1 MEQQLTFDML
11 TAARSYVANGL
22 SVIPIIRGTKEP
34 ASNLLP
40 RVYDESTG
48 SARSTW
54 RPFQER
60 MPNDAELRRWFAR
73 EEVNIGI
80 VCGTVSGGL
89 IVLDIESP
97 ELYERWYERATQVI
111 ETTLL
116 TRLPVVASGKGRH
129 VYFRIDTSP
138 PLGNRKLA
146 MRDREILAETRG
158 QGGYI
163 IAPPSI
169 HESGKIYTL
178 LSGNL
183 GAIPILDPGTGEA
196 LLDAARTLGPTELHP
211 VHLAPKGGGGG
222 GGRGRSG
229 RRGGSGGEGGEG
241 EEGGEVGDGGEGE
254 GDESG
259 GDEGGS
265 DEGGGSEG
273 GGGEGGGG
281 EGGGRRESVID
292 TYNRRYQI
300 EAVLEAHGY
309 TPRRPGNY
317 VRPGGEHSSV
327 IIVNGRS
334 IHYNTADPLYSEAPG
349 GGHHAH
355 TPFSV
360 FCILEH
366 GGNVRDAV
374 RAAARDLGMAHE
386 TAAEHS
392 PSPELLTRMGRTLGL
407 GEQPGDTWPYFVHEG
422 GLWMYQQHSD
432 GSPKA
437 PLLLGNFVAQIT
449 TETLLDDGEHHE
461 ELYTLT
467 ATCQGRTRVIELK
480 RTDFESDAAVAR
492 IVAALGA
499 RARVNP
505 RAQPRFIIDAIKALS
520 TNVHEEV
527 IHTHTGW
534 IERRFLFANGYVDTE
549 GWHEATGCHL
559 PRRLQHYQLTPP
571 DSPIRDC
578 LAVFDSLLGI
588 APSSVM
594 VPLIGGVILGP
605 ILDSIDAPAPMV
617 HLYGPTGSHK
627 TSVTCAA
634 LALYG
639 DFTPSQP
646 TDTWTSTAN
655 SIQRLGWHLKDMPML
670 LDDYKAANVKPQ
682 QVTFLLQNYGD
693 NMARGRLDANSE
705 VRAAFPIRGA
715 LLSSGEDQP
724 EGEASLLARI
734 LSVPLGRGSV
744 NRGKLSDVQQRARL
758 LQPLTIDYL
767 RWLATSDQVSANR
780 QLHLSTR
787 ASILSKLEGGVDHA
801 TNPGRIASNVAVL
814 YVAWECFCR
823 FLAEREHWSE
833 SRVRGWLLQCKYD
846 LLNLARTQLDMTTQ
860 ERYSQ
865 LFLETV
871 RSLIASGR
879 AVLIDLNAITHELRP
894 GQILIGGHDA
904 DGTYLIVESTF
915 DEVCKQLK
923 AAGRPVTF
931 SQRALSQLFEQDGL
945 LREVHPPHLTVKKRI
960 NGTRPRC
967 WHLPPGVME
976 I

>member
-11 TAARSYVANGL
+11 TAARGYVANGL

-40 RVYDESTG
+40 RVYDEATDS
-48 SARSTW
+48 SRSTW
-54 RPFQER
+54 RPFQDR
-60 MPNDAELRRWFAR
+60 LPKDAELRHWFTQN
-73 EEVNIGI
+73 EVNIGI

-89 IVLDIESP
+89 VVLDIESP
-97 ELYERWYERATQVI
+97 EWYERWYELATQMVDP
-111 ETTLL
+111 TLL
-116 TRLPVVASGKGRH
+116 ATLPVVASGKGRH
-129 VYFRIDTSP
+129 VYFRMETP
-138 PLGNRKLA
+138 PGNRKLA
-146 MRDREILAETRG
+146 MHQREILAETRG

-163 IAPPSI
+163 IAPPSL
-169 HESGKIYTL
+169 HANGNIYTL
-178 LSGNL
+178 LTGDF
-183 GAIPILDPGTGEA
+183 GAIPTLDAETGGV
-196 LLDAARTLGPTELHP
+196 LLDAARA
-211 VHLAPKGGGGG
+211 LAPA
-222 GGRGRSG
+222 
-229 RRGGSGGEGGEG
+229 EPHPMHAPP
-241 EEGGEVGDGGEGE
+241 GDGG
-254 GDESG
+254 D
-259 GDEGGS
+259 
-265 DEGGGSEG
+265 
-273 GGGEGGGG
+273 
-281 EGGGRRESVID
+281 SVID
-292 TYNRRYQI
+292 TYNRRYRI
-300 EAVLEAHGY
+300 ETILEAHGY
-309 TPRRPGNY
+309 TSRRPGNY

-334 IHYNTADPLYSEAPG
+334 IHYNPADRLYSEAPG
-349 GGHHAH
+349 GGNHAH
-355 TPFSV
+355 APFSA

-366 GGNVRDAV
+366 GGDVRAAV
-374 RAAARDLGMAHE
+374 RAAARELGMGHAPGSGHRP
-386 TAAEHS
+386 T
-392 PSPELLTRMGRTLGL
+392 PELLAQVGRGL
-407 GEQPGDTWPYFVHEG
+407 GMGEERSDTWPYFIHEG

-437 PLLLGNFVAQIT
+437 PLLLSNFVAQIT
-449 TETLLDDGEHHE
+449 TETMLDDGEHHE

-480 RTDFESDAAVAR
+480 RTDFESDTAIDR

-534 IERRFLFANGYVDTE
+534 IERRFLFANGYVDAE
-549 GWHEATGCHL
+549 GWHEASGCHL
-559 PRRLQHYQLTPP
+559 PRRLQHYRLTPS
-571 DSPIRDC
+571 DTPIHDC

-588 APSSVM
+588 APTSVM
-594 VPLIGGVILGP
+594 VPLIGGVVLGP
-605 ILDSIDAPAPMV
+605 VLDSIDAPAPMV

-758 LQPLTIDYL
+758 LQPLMIDYL

-780 QLHLSTR
+780 QLHLNTR
-787 ASILSKLEGGVDHA
+787 ASILSKLEGGGDHA

-823 FLAEREHWSE
+823 FLAAREHWSE
-833 SRVRGWLLQCKYD
+833 SRVRQWLLQCKHD

-865 LFLETV
+865 FFLETV

-879 AVLIDLNAITHELRP
+879 AVLIDLNALTHELRP

-976 I
+976 T